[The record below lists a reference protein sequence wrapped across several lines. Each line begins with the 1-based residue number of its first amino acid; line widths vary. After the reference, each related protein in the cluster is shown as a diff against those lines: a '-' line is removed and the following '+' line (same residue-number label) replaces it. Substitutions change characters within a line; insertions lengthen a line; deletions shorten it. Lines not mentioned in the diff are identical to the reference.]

1 MLYNYYERVNMQ
13 KILRN
18 IFLSCIL
25 GMFFQTAF
33 AYTPPFLNDENYQKG
48 IISLSVNNYEAA
60 VNELNQALAKYP
72 HVIEIKNNLSDAYYK
87 RGIDFSSA
95 GDYKRAANDI
105 RASIFYLKYY
115 QEPTAIDL
123 QKVTISENILRTL
136 IVDQN
141 LSTSPACRFNEA
153 KKLRSQGFFPQAVVE
168 FVEASKDQST
178 RALALENIA
187 DLFVAMGDERQAIP
201 YYEDALAVNP
211 LNTDM
216 HLKLAEIL
224 EKFDI
229 TDKAIEEY
237 NLAFTDENAEEI
249 LPALERLANLNVS
262 KYPDK
267 AVSYLNLGA
276 VYQRK
281 GDFDLAMANYQKAQ
295 SLDRSNQIIKINI
308 GSLYQSQGNCQ
319 KAIELFNEVI
329 LANPK
334 DKLAYMYK
342 AKAYNQLK
350 SYPEAVKN
358 YQEVLK
364 IDSKDAAAKSE
375 MIDSVNN
382 MPDAQAFVY
391 FDKLILQFPNDEE
404 ILKAYGD
411 VLLKKKY
418 FAKAVLQYQKVI
430 AKDSSDIG
438 AYISL
443 AQSYQELYEFDNAI
457 KTIDN
462 GIFKN
467 PDDKKLP
474 AYRAEILENKDD
486 MLVKKAF
493 EFYSK
498 KDYVKA
504 IETYLSIKDPGKDVF
519 TYIGACYQNL
529 GKYKEAAENYSK
541 AMTLDPAD
549 VNVLCY
555 LGNINCLQNEF
566 QKAKTC
572 YNQALL
578 LEPDNADA
586 KKGLTL
592 VNKAYNE
599 WLLNQGINQY
609 KAMDYKK
616 ALKTLSQ
623 LLTGDTQNAHGY
635 YYRALSY
642 DSLNDYR
649 KAIEDYVK
657 VTKIM
662 PKNDMPFY
670 LLGVDYDSVSDFK
683 NAKISYAKFIELS
696 GTKQTEYTKYAKKRL
711 VELKNIK

>member
-1 MLYNYYERVNMQ
+1 MRVNIFK
-13 KILRN
+13 KIFILGLL
-18 IFLSCIL
+18 FLS
-25 GMFFQTAF
+25 FQAAF

-48 IISLSVNNYEAA
+48 IISLSVNNYESAIT
-60 VNELNQALAKYP
+60 ELNQAIVKFP
-72 HVIEIKNNLSDAYYK
+72 HIIEIKNNLSDAYYK
-87 RGIDFSSA
+87 RGIDFSTM
-95 GDYKRAANDI
+95 GDYKKAANDI

-123 QKVTISENILRTL
+123 QKVTICENILRTC
-136 IVDQN
+136 IADQN
-141 LSTSPACRFNEA
+141 LSTSPSCRFNEA
-153 KKLRSQGFFPQAVVE
+153 KKLRAQGFFPQAVVE
-168 FVEASKDQST
+168 FMEASKDQSV

-187 DLFVAMGDERQAIP
+187 DLFVAMGDEKQAIP
-201 YYEDALAVNP
+201 YYEDALEISP

-224 EKFDI
+224 DKADI

-237 NLAFTDENAEEI
+237 NLAFTDENSEEI
-249 LPALERLANLNVS
+249 MLALERLANLNVS

-281 GDFDLAMANYQKAQ
+281 GDFVSAMTNYQKAK
-295 SLDRSNQIIKINI
+295 SLDNSNPVIKINI
-308 GSLYQSQGNCQ
+308 GSLYQVQGDCQ

-329 LANPK
+329 LTNPK
-334 DKLAYMYK
+334 DKLPYMYK

-350 SYPEAVKN
+350 TYTEAVKN
-358 YQEVLK
+358 YEEVLK
-364 IDSKDAAAKSE
+364 IDPKDAAAKSE
-375 MIDSVNN
+375 MIESIGN
-382 MPDAQAFVY
+382 MPDAQASVY

-411 VLLKKKY
+411 ALLKKKY
-418 FAKAVLQYQKVI
+418 FAKAALQYQKVI
-430 AKDSSDIG
+430 AKDSSDTS
-438 AYISL
+438 AYIAL
-443 AQSYQELYEFDNAI
+443 AQAYQGLYDFDNAI
-457 KTIDN
+457 KTIDS

-467 PDDKKLP
+467 PEDKKLP
-474 AYRAEILENKDD
+474 AYRVEILENKDD

-504 IETYLSIKDPGKDVF
+504 IETYLLIKEPEKDVF
-519 TYIGACYQNL
+519 VDVAACYQNL
-529 GKYKEAAENYSK
+529 GKYKEAYENYSK
-541 AMTLDPAD
+541 ALALDPSD
-549 VNVLCY
+549 VEILCY
-555 LGNINCLQNEF
+555 LGNINCLQNQF
-566 QKAKTC
+566 DKAKTF
-572 YNQALL
+572 YNQAIL

-599 WLLNQGINQY
+599 WLLNQGMSQY

-616 ALKTLSQ
+616 SLKTLSQ
-623 LLTGDTQNAHGY
+623 LLTADTQNAYGY

-649 KAIEDYVK
+649 KAVDDYVK
-657 VTKIM
+657 VTKLM
-662 PKNDMPFY
+662 PKMDIAYY
-670 LLGVDYDSVSDFK
+670 LLGVDYDSISDFK
-683 NAKISYAKFIELS
+683 NAKIAYVKFIELS

>member
-1 MLYNYYERVNMQ
+1 MRVSKR
-13 KILRN
+13 KIIRN
-18 IFLSCIL
+18 IFLTGLL
-25 GMFFQTAF
+25 GLSLQSAF

-60 VNELNQALAKYP
+60 INELNQALVKFP

-87 RGIDFSSA
+87 RGIDFSTA

-105 RASIFYLKYY
+105 RAAIFYLKYY
-115 QEPTAIDL
+115 QEPTAVDL

-136 IVDQN
+136 IGDQN
-141 LSTSPACRFNEA
+141 LSTSPSSRFNEA

-168 FVEASKDQST
+168 FTEASKDQSV

-187 DLFVAMGDERQAIP
+187 DLFVAMGEEKQAVP
-201 YYEDALAVNP
+201 YYEDALEISP
-211 LNTDM
+211 LNSDM

-224 EKFDI
+224 DRLDI

-237 NLAFTDENAEEI
+237 NLAFTDENSEEVM
-249 LPALERLANLNVS
+249 PALERLANINVA

-281 GDFDLAMANYQKAQ
+281 GDFASAMTNYQKAQ
-295 SLDRSNQIIKINI
+295 SLDSSNPVMKINI
-308 GSLYQSQGNCQ
+308 GSLYLVQGNCQ
-319 KAIELFNEVI
+319 KAIDIFNEVI
-329 LANPK
+329 LSHPK
-334 DKLAYMYK
+334 DKLAYLYK
-342 AKAYNQLK
+342 AKAYWQLK
-350 SYPEAVKN
+350 NYTEAVKN
-358 YQEVLK
+358 YEEVLK
-364 IDSKDAAAKSE
+364 IDPKDAQAKSE
-375 MIDSVNN
+375 MLDSISN
-382 MPDAQAFVY
+382 MADIQAFSY
-391 FDKLILQFPNDEE
+391 FDKLIAQFPNDEE
-404 ILKAYGD
+404 ILKAYGN

-418 FAKAVLQYQKVI
+418 FAKAVLQYQKVLV
-430 AKDSSDIG
+430 ADGSDIG
-438 AYISL
+438 TYIALSQAY
-443 AQSYQELYEFDNAI
+443 QGLYDFDNAI

-474 AYRAEILENKDD
+474 ACRAEILESKDD

-493 EFYSK
+493 ELYSK

-504 IETYLSIKDPGKDVF
+504 IETYLLIKDPEKDVF

-541 AMTLDPAD
+541 ALALDPASVD
-549 VNVLCY
+549 VLCY
-555 LGNINCLQNEF
+555 MGNISCLQNQFE
-566 QKAKTC
+566 KAKTC

-578 LEPDNADA
+578 LEPENPDA

-599 WLLNQGINQY
+599 WLLNQGISQY

-623 LLTGDTQNAHGY
+623 LLTGDAQNAYGY

-649 KAIEDYVK
+649 KAVEDYAK
-657 VTKIM
+657 VTKLM
-662 PKNDMPFY
+662 PKNDMAFY
-670 LLGVDYDSVSDFK
+670 LLGVDYDSISDFK
-683 NAKISYAKFIELS
+683 NAKIAYTKFMELS

-711 VELKNIK
+711 IELKNIK